1 MLNKISGVFG
11 VLSFHEISLLNEPSF
26 PISKIW
32 LSVGSSYVAIKVE
45 PAAMSVSVRSIPPLG
60 FVGNLIST
68 VPGRLC
74 LALTSPISL
83 S

>member
-1 MLNKISGVFG
+1 M
-11 VLSFHEISLLNEPSF
+11 
-26 PISKIW
+26 
-32 LSVGSSYVAIKVE
+32 AIKVE
-45 PAAMSVSVRSIPPLG
+45 PAAMSESVRSIPPLG